1 MSGTID
7 KLRQIMFATYNY
19 LPIVLMT
26 TMITFGIGLGN
37 MGMISIFIGQVAMT
51 IVVWLLRTL
60 TFFQGAKSEFYSL
73 IPNQRSRQYPSL
85 WITQISFFMS
95 CMLANAVTLYQR
107 SEAPSS
113 GSDPAIASKIY
124 NRKSRCIMV
133 IVMTSIFLL
142 GMVGYRIYA
151 ENVGGNGLIGW
162 FATLIALA
170 LGGVG
175 ATIWW
180 WASTQP
186 NIGVQNMDIFGISQ
200 QLIRVRETDI
210 KTMCEL
216 VPN

>member
-1 MSGTID
+1 
-7 KLRQIMFATYNY
+7 MFATYNY

-26 TMITFGIGLGN
+26 TLFTFGIGLGN
-37 MGMISIFIGQVAMT
+37 TGMLSIFIGQVALT

-60 TFFQGAKSEFYSL
+60 TFFQGGKSEFYSL
-73 IPNQRSRQYPSL
+73 VPNQRSRQYPSM
-85 WITQISFFMS
+85 WITQITFFMS
-95 CMLANAVTLYQR
+95 CILANAATLYQK
-107 SEAPSS
+107 SEAPRS

-151 ENVGGNGLIGW
+151 ENISGDGFIGW

-170 LGGVG
+170 LGGAG
-175 ATIWW
+175 AVIWW

-200 QLIRVRETDI
+200 QLIQVRETDV